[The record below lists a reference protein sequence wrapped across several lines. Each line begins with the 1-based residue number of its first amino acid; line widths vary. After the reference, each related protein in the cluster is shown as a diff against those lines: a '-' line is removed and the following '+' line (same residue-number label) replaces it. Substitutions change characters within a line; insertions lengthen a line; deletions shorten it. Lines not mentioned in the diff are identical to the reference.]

1 MAYPQIVY
9 NTGTGPTSLQF
20 QRPPRNVPAYEL
32 KATRHD
38 NIASSGVRESIIE
51 RIDTFLSLEMEW
63 VGIGTDVQAW
73 SGFMNFALA
82 GGQFAYYPDASQ
94 TAFTKYWLED
104 ANWTAGYK
112 SPGQYTFKLK
122 FRQVVT

>member
-9 NTGTGPTSLQF
+9 NTGTGPTTLQF
-20 QRPPRNVPAYEL
+20 QRAPRNVPAYEL
-32 KATRHD
+32 KAMRHD

-63 VGIGTDVQAW
+63 VGIGSDVQAW

-82 GGQFAYYPDASQ
+82 GGQFAYYPDASH
-94 TAFTKYWLED
+94 TAFTNYWLED
-104 ANWTAGYK
+104 TNWTAGYK

-122 FRQVVT
+122 FRQAVS

>member
-9 NTGTGPTSLQF
+9 
-20 QRPPRNVPAYEL
+20 
-32 KATRHD
+32 
-38 NIASSGVRESIIE
+38 IE
-51 RIDTFLSLEMEW
+51 RIETFLSLEMEW
-63 VGIGTDVQAW
+63 VALGTDIQAW

-94 TAFTKYWLED
+94 TAFTSYWLED
-104 ANWTAGYK
+104 TNWTAGYK

>member
-9 NTGTGPTSLQF
+9 NTDTGPTTLQF

-32 KATRHD
+32 KAIRHD
-38 NIASSGVRESIIE
+38 NLASSGVRESIIE

-94 TAFTKYWLED
+94 TAFTNYWLED
-104 ANWTAGYK
+104 TNWTAGYK

-122 FRQVVT
+122 FRQVVS